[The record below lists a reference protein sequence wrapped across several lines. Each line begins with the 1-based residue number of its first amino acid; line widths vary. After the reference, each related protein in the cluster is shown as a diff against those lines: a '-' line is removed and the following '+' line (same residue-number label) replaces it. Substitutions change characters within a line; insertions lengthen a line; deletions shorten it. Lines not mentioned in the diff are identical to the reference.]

1 MQFTNRLGGVASG
14 ATVRIDSMD
23 ESSSV
28 VVPFM
33 STADT
38 VITPPPGWIYR
49 MRSMFL
55 WASPPAGATFG
66 THAYHIIAP
75 AGALAYS
82 PMQGRSSYNRMVQF
96 NGGGWT
102 VANDETRPTGP
113 AAQQLAVAALI
124 ATEDDPLTIR
134 YFNDTDADQV
144 VARNLLFTFERIAV

>member
-1 MQFTNRLGGVASG
+1 MQFQNMLGGVVSG
-14 ATVRIDSMD
+14 SSVLIDSID
-23 ESSSV
+23 ASSAV

-33 STADT
+33 ATADT
-38 VITPPPGWIYR
+38 VLTPPIGWIYR

-66 THAYHIIAP
+66 SHAYHVIAP

-82 PMQGRSSYNRMVQF
+82 PMQGRSTYDRMVQF

-102 VANDETRPTGP
+102 VANSETRPTGP

-124 ATEDDPLTIR
+124 ATVDSPLTVR

-144 VARNLLFTFERIAV
+144 VARNLLFTFERVAV

>member
-1 MQFTNRLGGVASG
+1 MQFQNRLGGVVSG
-14 ATVRIDSMD
+14 STIRIDSID
-23 ESSSV
+23 ASSSV

-33 STADT
+33 STIDT
-38 VITPPPGWIYR
+38 VLTPPTGWIYR

-66 THAYHIIAP
+66 THAYHVIAP

-124 ATEDDPLTIR
+124 ATEDDPLTLR

-144 VARNLLFTFERIAV
+144 VARNLLFTFERVSV